1 MNRIFLFV
9 ILALITQKGLSQS
22 KFTSITISRDLELI
36 KISDDAYVHVSY
48 DSLPGYDRYS
58 SNGLILIDRHSAFL
72 FDTPTTDSLTK
83 TLVTFLKSK
92 MGIKITGFIP
102 NHWHNDCMGG
112 LAYLQSQSVESYAN
126 QKTIEIAA
134 IKNLPIPAHGFKD
147 SIQLTLG
154 DKMIYCY
161 FPGAA
166 HSLDNI
172 VVWIPAEKILFP
184 GCMCK
189 SLDSDNL
196 GNVADGDPTSY
207 PGTIEKV
214 IEKFKSATIVIPGH
228 GRIGG
233 MDLLQH
239 TKDLAD
245 RYKK

>member
-1 MNRIFLFV
+1 MNKIFLSV
-9 ILALITQKGLSQS
+9 ILTMVTLKGLPQS
-22 KFTSITISRDLELI
+22 NFTPTIISRDLELI
-36 KISDDAYVHVSY
+36 KISEDAYVHVSY
-48 DSLPGYDRYS
+48 DSLPGFGRYS
-58 SNGLILIDRHSAFL
+58 SNGLILIDRHDAFL
-72 FDTPTTDSLTK
+72 FDTPTSDSLTK
-83 TLVTFLKSK
+83 TLVTFLKLK

-134 IKNLPIPAHGFKD
+134 IKHLPIPTHGFKD
-147 SIQLTLG
+147 SIQLKLG

-161 FPGAA
+161 FPGPA

-172 VVWIPAEKILFP
+172 VVWIPSKKILFP

-189 SLDSDNL
+189 SLDSENL
-196 GNVADGDPTSY
+196 GNVADGNTADY

-214 IEKFKSATIVIPGH
+214 IGKFKSAKIVIPGH

-233 MDLLQH
+233 LDLLQH
-239 TKDLAD
+239 TKDLAE